1 MNPSHPVVPGKTNDP
16 LVARIDTALDRYSD
30 FGDGCPAELRAA
42 IRYSLLA
49 PGKRLRP
56 RMVILSAR
64 ACGEKTESALPAA
77 CAVEMVHA
85 YSLIHDDLPAM
96 DDDDLRRGRPTA
108 HLAFDEA
115 TAILAADALQPLA
128 FSMLADA
135 PALQEHPAAKIQII
149 RLIAEACGSL
159 GMTGGQAIDIAA
171 EGGRLDPAELE
182 HMYRLKT
189 GQLLRASVL
198 SAAYCPPA
206 CDIAE
211 LHALERFV
219 DYMGLAFQ
227 IRDDILDIE
236 GSTEEIGKQQGAD
249 IAHEKATY
257 PAMIGLDEARQ
268 RADELLQ
275 NALSALDEIDRDTE
289 SLRYLARLIVLRRT

>member
-1 MNPSHPVVPGKTNDP
+1 MSFES
-16 LVARIDTALDRYSD
+16 RIDAYLDRIENVLDRALPGPEVKPQRLHKAMRYSVLGGGKRIRPLLVYATGEVFD
-30 FGDGCPAELRAA
+30 VPAEMLDTPAAA
-42 IRYSLLA
+42 I
-49 PGKRLRP
+49 
-56 RMVILSAR
+56 
-64 ACGEKTESALPAA
+64 
-77 CAVEMVHA
+77 EMMHA
-85 YSLIHDDLPAM
+85 FSLIHDDLPAM
-96 DDDDLRRGRPTA
+96 DDDALRRGRPTT

-135 PALQEHPAAKIQII
+135 PALQGHPAEQIQII
-149 RLIAEACGSL
+149 RLIAEACGSY
-159 GMTGGQAIDIAA
+159 GMTGGQAIDIAS

-206 CDIAE
+206 CDIAD

-219 DYMGLAFQ
+219 DSMGLAFQ

-249 IAHEKATY
+249 IAHDKATY
-257 PAMIGLDEARQ
+257 PALLSLEEAHQ

-275 NALSALDEIDRDTE
+275 NALDALEEIDRDTE
-289 SLRYLARLIVLRRT
+289 SLRYLARLIVLRKT